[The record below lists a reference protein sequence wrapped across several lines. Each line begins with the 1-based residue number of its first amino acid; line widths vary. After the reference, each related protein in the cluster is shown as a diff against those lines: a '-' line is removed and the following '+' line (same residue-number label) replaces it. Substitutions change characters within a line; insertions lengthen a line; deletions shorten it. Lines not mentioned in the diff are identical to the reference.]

1 MSLTLCLVALIIT
14 FVAARHSLVAGLS
27 TVLAVGYFY
36 GITRANLGD
45 PYSHLIF
52 DAGVLGF
59 YCAQLLR
66 HLTREEA
73 QKAQAVRP
81 WIEFLIAWPLILF
94 LIPNQDALIRFVGL
108 RGNVFLLPFIIIGAR
123 LGNDGRYDL
132 AIRLAILNIVVFVF
146 ASVEF
151 FTTIEAFFP
160 RNEVTRLIYLSRDVV
175 QGAYRIPS
183 TFTGS
188 HAYAGTMVM
197 TLPLLLGA
205 LQQKKMGSLHK
216 PLLIAGSIVAFLGVL
231 LAATRLHFI
240 GAAINILVAL
250 FSVRSRF
257 SHVLAWIIVLG
268 GIGWVVSSEQRLQRF
283 MSLQNT
289 DTVSERVV
297 GSVNMGFFDL
307 ATSYPLGNGLGGGGT
322 SIPYFLSDRIQNPVG
337 MENEYARIMLE
348 QGLIGLGLW
357 IAFIV
362 WLFTRQVGDPSDP
375 WFLGRRLAWVTCAAY
390 FAAGL
395 IGTGLL
401 TSIPQTCLFLLSV
414 GWVARSGERAPE
426 QRFSS
431 VTSPS
436 GYLNEDRMRLMIPSS
451 NPPEASRH

>member
-1 MSLTLCLVALIIT
+1 MSLTLCLVALVIT
-14 FVAARHSLVAGLS
+14 FIAARHSLVAGLGM
-27 TVLAVGYFY
+27 VLAIGYAY
-36 GITRANLGD
+36 GITRANLAD

-59 YCAQLLR
+59 YGAELLR
-66 HLTREEA
+66 HVTRAEA
-73 QKAQAVRP
+73 QKVQSVRP
-81 WIEFLIAWPLILF
+81 WIELLIAWPLILF
-94 LIPNQDALIRFVGL
+94 LIPNQDTLIRFVGL

-132 AIRLAILNIVVFVF
+132 AIRLAILNIIAFVF

-151 FTTIEAFFP
+151 FTTIEHFFP
-160 RNEVTRLIYLSRDVV
+160 RNEVTRLIYLSKDAF

-205 LQQKKMGSLHK
+205 LQQKRSGSLHK

-240 GAAINILVAL
+240 GAAIIIIVAL
-250 FSVRSRF
+250 FSVRSRA
-257 SHVLAWIIVLG
+257 SHVLGWILVLA

-289 DTVSERVV
+289 ETVSERVA

-307 ATSYPLGNGLGGGGT
+307 ATAYPLGNGLGGGGT

-348 QGLIGLGLW
+348 QGIVGLGLW
-357 IAFIV
+357 IAFII
-362 WLFTRQVGDPSDP
+362 WLFTRQGGDPTDS
-375 WFLGRRLAWVTCAAY
+375 WFLGRRLAWVTCASY

-414 GWVARSGERAPE
+414 GWVARQRERAPA
-426 QRFSS
+426 
-431 VTSPS
+431 TSIS
-436 GYLNEDRMRLMIPSS
+436 EDADGERMRQLINT
-451 NPPEASRH
+451 NPPAASRV